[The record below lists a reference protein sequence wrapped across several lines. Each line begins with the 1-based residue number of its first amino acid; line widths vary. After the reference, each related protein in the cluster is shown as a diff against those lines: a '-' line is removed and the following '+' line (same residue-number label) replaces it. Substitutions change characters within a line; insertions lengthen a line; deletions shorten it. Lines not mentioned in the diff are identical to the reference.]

1 MQQSPTV
8 TEEFRRRRR
17 EPQKLG
23 ARRASSPGNMP
34 ARTSDISSRMDSNS
48 HPRRRCSFDLHGGTS
63 AAKEASNE
71 PSKPSMNVD
80 YLGEESS
87 TADPAWSR
95 EAVEAQRSPSRRK
108 RDALMRKGSPHRR
121 DSLAFAFRGHRSD
134 KDDETSGLSAQ
145 LAELKSIHGL
155 GFKMHRD
162 QKPLECERP
171 VGNGRRDFV
180 QTRDACFGYISWR
193 KPDPSEAPQPQARYA
208 CIDSDTNVND
218 VFSLLNDSWKLK
230 RPSVLISV
238 TGSAQDIDL
247 EPRLATEFEKGLSM
261 AASCTE
267 GWVVTGGTDTG
278 VMALVGKA
286 LQQRKLEHMYDGQQL
301 PSPLRDVPPL
311 IGIVP
316 FGAVMHNDKL
326 YACITALRV
335 CLNSPTDRCCALPVC
350 PAGTSRRYAKLWT
363 TSTSIQTSPKIRPRN
378 YSDPYQSLAARSI
391 SVTLRFNLP
400 S

>member
-1 MQQSPTV
+1 MS
-8 TEEFRRRRR
+8 R
-17 EPQKLG
+17 KIG
-23 ARRASSPGNMP
+23 HGRRANLLAMPGIHF
-34 ARTSDISSRMDSNS
+34 AADSSRMDSNS
-48 HPRRRCSFDLHGGTS
+48 HPRRRCSFDLHGATS

-71 PSKPSMNVD
+71 PSIPAVNAD
-80 YLGEESS
+80 WLGEESS

-108 RDALMRKGSPHRR
+108 RDSLLRTGKPLRR

-145 LAELKSIHGL
+145 LAELKSIHSI

-162 QKPLECERP
+162 QTPLEWEGP
-171 VGNGRRDFV
+171 NGNFV

-301 PSPLRDVPPL
+301 PSPLREVPPL

-326 YACITALRV
+326 YACD
-335 CLNSPTDRCCALPVC
+335 SHP
-350 PAGTSRRYAKLWT
+350 
-363 TSTSIQTSPKIRPRN
+363 
-378 YSDPYQSLAARSI
+378 
-391 SVTLRFNLP
+391 LP
-400 S
+400 SA

>member
-1 MQQSPTV
+1 MSRKNWGSAQLQ
-8 TEEFRRRRR
+8 R
-17 EPQKLG
+17 
-23 ARRASSPGNMP
+23 AAWASSPGKMP
-34 ARTSDISSRMDSNS
+34 ARTSDISSRMDSKS
-48 HPRRRCSFDLHGGTS
+48 LERTPRRISFVSPGGTS
-63 AAKEASNE
+63 TAKEASNE
-71 PSKPSMNVD
+71 PSIPAVNVEW
-80 YLGEESS
+80 LGEESS
-87 TADPAWSR
+87 TADPEWSR

-145 LAELKSIHGL
+145 LAELKSIHGI
-155 GFKMHRD
+155 GFKMHRETTR
-162 QKPLECERP
+162 LEFEEALTGDIIQR
-171 VGNGRRDFV
+171 
-180 QTRDACFGYISWR
+180 RDACFGYISWR

-208 CIDSDTNVND
+208 CVDSETNPND
-218 VFSLLNDSWKLK
+218 VFKLLNECWKLK

-278 VMALVGKA
+278 VMSLVGKA

-301 PSPLRDVPPL
+301 PSPLREVPPL

-326 YACITALRV
+326 YACITAFRV

-350 PAGTSRRYAKLWT
+350 PTGTRRRYAKHWMA
-363 TSTSIQTSPKIRPRN
+363 STSRPTSQRTNPPC
-378 YSDPYQSLAARSI
+378 YSDPYRS
-391 SVTLRFNLP
+391 
-400 S
+400 